1 MKLTR
6 QHSPIKYCG
15 SGVYKIKRFAAYNNY
30 QELEEQR
37 EYAVNPFTS
46 GARFI
51 QSMRNQRAS
60 GKGWVDSFKIARNRN
75 AIASAER
82 EARVA
87 RDAVSANSRGLEV
100 AQSNQATLKP
110 LAETSGDIANV
121 NAYNKNKET
130 IKKLTNEQPALD
142 KQLENRLK
150 EVENLRN
157 SNKDLGTGIKD
168 VNVTAKRR
176 AAQEEVGRQLQA
188 EEEAAARAAKAQ
200 QEAAKA
206 QKPWDERRAA
216 QEKVGKQLQAEEE
229 AAAKAQQQPKPTN
242 PEPQPQ
248 TQTQQPTNTNP
259 QPQTQTQQT
268 QTPPTNTQSQQ
279 SATPTQEEKGWYDGL
294 SGWGKAGVIGGATA
308 GISGLTYL
316 GYNALSNNNKEKE

>member
-6 QHSPIKYCG
+6 QHSPIKYCR

-37 EYAVNPFTS
+37 EYAINPFTS

-87 RDAVSANSRGLEV
+87 RDAVNANSRGLEV
-100 AQSNQATLKP
+100 AQSNLATLKP
-110 LAETSGDIANV
+110 KAETSGDIANV

-157 SNKDLGTGIKD
+157 SNKDLGSGVKD

-248 TQTQQPTNTNP
+248 Q

-268 QTPPTNTQSQQ
+268 QQTPTNTNTQPQQQ
-279 SATPTQEEKGWYDGL
+279 STTPTQEEKGWYDGL
-294 SGWGKAGVIGGATA
+294 SGWGKAGVLGGATA

>member
-87 RDAVSANSRGLEV
+87 RDAVNANSRGLEV

-130 IKKLTNEQPALD
+130 IKKLTNEQPDLD

-157 SNKDLGTGIKD
+157 SNKDLGSGVKD

-229 AAAKAQQQPKPTN
+229 AAKRAQQQPKPTN

-248 TQTQQPTNTNP
+248 TQTQQTQQQTNT
-259 QPQTQTQQT
+259 QQTQTQTQQ
-268 QTPPTNTQSQQ
+268 QTPTNTQ
-279 SATPTQEEKGWYDGL
+279 TPTQPQEEKGWYDGL
-294 SGWGKAGVIGGATA
+294 SGWGKAGVLGGATA

>member
-1 MKLTR
+1 MRLDR

-15 SGVYKIKRFAAYNNY
+15 SGVYKIKRFAAY
-30 QELEEQR
+30 QSLEEDEEQR

-60 GKGWVDSFKIARNRN
+60 GKGWADSFKIARNRN
-75 AIASAER
+75 AIAAAEK

-100 AQSNQATLKP
+100 AQSNRATLKP
-110 LAETSGDIANV
+110 KAETSGDIASV
-121 NAYNKNKET
+121 NAYNHNEKT
-130 IKKLTNEQPALD
+130 IKALTKEQPGLNQQLD
-142 KQLENRLK
+142 NKLK
-150 EVENLRN
+150 DVENLR
-157 SNKDLGTGIKD
+157 SNKDLGSGVKD

-216 QEKVGKQLQAEEE
+216 QENVGKQLQAEEE
-229 AAAKAQQQPKPTN
+229 AAKRAQQEAAKAQQQAPKPTN
-242 PEPQPQ
+242 PEPQ
-248 TQTQQPTNTNP
+248 
-259 QPQTQTQQT
+259 TQQT
-268 QTPPTNTQSQQ
+268 QIQQ
-279 SATPTQEEKGWYDGL
+279 PTPTANPETPATTNETPDKKGWFDGL

-308 GISGLTYL
+308 GVGGLTAL
-316 GYNALSNNNKEKE
+316 GYAAGKNSGREDKQ

>member
-6 QHSPIKYCG
+6 QHSPIKYSG
-15 SGVYKIKRFAAYNNY
+15 SVVYKIKRFAAYNNY

-51 QSMRNQRAS
+51 QSMKTQRAS
-60 GKGWVDSFKIARNRN
+60 GKSWMESFKTARNRN
-75 AIASAER
+75 TIAAAER

-142 KQLENRLK
+142 KQLENKLK
-150 EVENLRN
+150 EVENLRG
-157 SNKDLGTGIKD
+157 NKDLGSGVKD
-168 VNVTAKRR
+168 VNVAKKDKAYWDERR
-176 AAQEEVGRQLQA
+176 AAQEDVAKQLQA
-188 EEEAAARAAKAQ
+188 EEK
-200 QEAAKA
+200 AAKA

-216 QEKVGKQLQAEEE
+216 QENVGKQLQAEEQ
-229 AAAKAQQQPKPTN
+229 AAAKAQQEAAKAQQQAKPTNTN
-242 PEPQPQ
+242 PEPQQ
-248 TQTQQPTNTNP
+248 
-259 QPQTQTQQT
+259 
-268 QTPPTNTQSQQ
+268 TNTQQQ
-279 SATPTQEEKGWYDGL
+279 SATPTQEEAKTGWYDGL

-316 GYNALSNNNKEKE
+316 GYNALNNNKGKE

>member
-51 QSMRNQRAS
+51 QSMRTQRAS
-60 GKGWVDSFKIARNRN
+60 GKGWMDSFKIARNRN
-75 AIASAER
+75 TIAAAER

-87 RDAVSANSRGLEV
+87 RDAVNANSRGLEV
-100 AQSNQATLKP
+100 AQSNRATLKP
-110 LAETSGDIANV
+110 KAETSGDIANV
-121 NAYNKNKET
+121 NAYNNNERT

-142 KQLENRLK
+142 KQLENKLK

-157 SNKDLGTGIKD
+157 SNKDLGSGVKD
-168 VNVTAKRR
+168 VNVATKRR

-188 EEEAAARAAKAQ
+188 EEEAAAKAAKAQ

-229 AAAKAQQQPKPTN
+229 AAAKAQQEAAKAQQQSKPTN
-242 PEPQPQ
+242 PEPQ
-248 TQTQQPTNTNP
+248 TQQ
-259 QPQTQTQQT
+259 QPQTQTQT
-268 QTPPTNTQSQQ
+268 QTPPTNNTQQQ
-279 SATPTQEEKGWYDGL
+279 PATPTQEEKGWYDGL
-294 SGWGKAGVIGGATA
+294 SGWGKAGVLGGATA

-316 GYNALSNNNKEKE
+316 GYNALNNNKEKE

>member
-51 QSMRNQRAS
+51 QSVRNQRTS
-60 GKGWVDSFKIARNRN
+60 GKGWMDSFKIARNRN
-75 AIASAER
+75 SIAAAER

-100 AQSNQATLKP
+100 AQSNRATLKP
-110 LAETSGDIANV
+110 KAETSGDIANV
-121 NAYNKNKET
+121 NAYNNNEKT

-142 KQLENRLK
+142 KQLENKLK

-188 EEEAAARAAKAQ
+188 EEEAAAKAAKAQ

-216 QEKVGKQLQAEEE
+216 QEKVGKQLQAEQE
-229 AAAKAQQQPKPTN
+229 AAKAQQEAAK
-242 PEPQPQ
+242 
-248 TQTQQPTNTNP
+248 TQQ

-268 QTPPTNTQSQQ
+268 NTPPTNTQQTQQ
-279 SATPTQEEKGWYDGL
+279 QPQTPTNTNTQTPTTPTQEEKGWYDGL
-294 SGWGKAGVIGGATA
+294 SGWGKAGVLGGATA

-316 GYNALSNNNKEKE
+316 GYNALNNKGKED

>member
-75 AIASAER
+75 AIAAAER

-100 AQSNQATLKP
+100 AQSNRATLKP
-110 LAETSGDIANV
+110 KAETSRDIANI
-121 NAYNKNKET
+121 NAYNHNEKT
-130 IKKLTNEQPALD
+130 IKALTKEQPALD
-142 KQLENRLK
+142 KQLDNKLK
-150 EVENLRN
+150 EVENLRG
-157 SNKDLGTGIKD
+157 NKDLGSGVKD

-188 EEEAAARAAKAQ
+188 EEEAAAKAAKAQ

-206 QKPWDERRAA
+206 QKPWDERRVA
-216 QEKVGKQLQAEEE
+216 QENVGKQLQAEEE
-229 AAAKAQQQPKPTN
+229 AAKRAQQEAAKAQQQPKPTTN
-242 PEPQPQ
+242 PEPQ
-248 TQTQQPTNTNP
+248 
-259 QPQTQTQQT
+259 TQQT
-268 QTPPTNTQSQQ
+268 NTQQQ
-279 SATPTQEEKGWYDGL
+279 SATPTQEEAKTGWYDGL

-316 GYNALSNNNKEKE
+316 GYNALNNNKGKE

>member
-15 SGVYKIKRFAAYNNY
+15 SGVYKIKRFAAYNTK

-51 QSMRNQRAS
+51 QSMRTQRAS

-75 AIASAER
+75 AIAAAER

-100 AQSNQATLKP
+100 AQSNRATLKP
-110 LAETSGDIANV
+110 KAETSGDIANV
-121 NAYNKNKET
+121 NAYNNNERT

-142 KQLENRLK
+142 KQLENKLK

-157 SNKDLGTGIKD
+157 SNKDLLELKM
-168 VNVTAKRR
+168 
-176 AAQEEVGRQLQA
+176 LM
-188 EEEAAARAAKAQ
+188 
-200 QEAAKA
+200 
-206 QKPWDERRAA
+206 
-216 QEKVGKQLQAEEE
+216 
-229 AAAKAQQQPKPTN
+229 
-242 PEPQPQ
+242 
-248 TQTQQPTNTNP
+248 
-259 QPQTQTQQT
+259 
-268 QTPPTNTQSQQ
+268 
-279 SATPTQEEKGWYDGL
+279 
-294 SGWGKAGVIGGATA
+294 
-308 GISGLTYL
+308 
-316 GYNALSNNNKEKE
+316 

>member
-15 SGVYKIKRFAAYNNY
+15 SGVYKIKRFAVYNNY

-75 AIASAER
+75 TIAAAER

-87 RDAVSANSRGLEV
+87 RDAVNANSRGLEV

-157 SNKDLGTGIKD
+157 SNKDLGSGVKD

-188 EEEAAARAAKAQ
+188 EEEAAKRAQ
-200 QEAAKA
+200 QE
-206 QKPWDERRAA
+206 
-216 QEKVGKQLQAEEE
+216 
-229 AAAKAQQQPKPTN
+229 AAKAQQQPKPTN

-248 TQTQQPTNTNP
+248 QQTNTQQTQTQQQPQTQTQTQNQTPPTNTNP
-259 QPQTQTQQT
+259 QPQ
-268 QTPPTNTQSQQ
+268 QQ
-279 SATPTQEEKGWYDGL
+279 SATPTQEEAKTGWYDGL
-294 SGWGKAGVIGGATA
+294 SGWGKAGVLGGATA

>member
-1 MKLTR
+1 MKLIR

-75 AIASAER
+75 TIAAAER
-82 EARVA
+82 EARAA
-87 RDAVSANSRGLEV
+87 RDAVSANSKQLQV

-110 LAETSGDIANV
+110 LAETSEDIANV
-121 NAYNKNKET
+121 NAYNHNKET

-142 KQLENRLK
+142 KQLDNKLK

-157 SNKDLGTGIKD
+157 SNKDLGSGIKD

-188 EEEAAARAAKAQ
+188 EEEAAA
-200 QEAAKA
+200 KA

-216 QEKVGKQLQAEEE
+216 QENVGKQLQAEEE

-248 TQTQQPTNTNP
+248 QQTQTQ

-268 QTPPTNTQSQQ
+268 NTNPQP
-279 SATPTQEEKGWYDGL
+279 SATPTQEEAKTGWYDGL
-294 SGWGKAGVIGGATA
+294 SGWGKAGVLGGATA

>member
-75 AIASAER
+75 TIAAAER
-82 EARVA
+82 EARAA
-87 RDAVSANSRGLEV
+87 RDAVNANSRGLEV
-100 AQSNQATLKP
+100 AQSNRATLKP
-110 LAETSGDIANV
+110 KAETSGDIANV
-121 NAYNKNKET
+121 NAYNNNEKT

-142 KQLENRLK
+142 KQLENKLK

-157 SNKDLGTGIKD
+157 SNKDLGSGVKD

-188 EEEAAARAAKAQ
+188 EEEAAAKAAKAQ

-216 QEKVGKQLQAEEE
+216 QENVGKQLQAEEE
-229 AAAKAQQQPKPTN
+229 AAKRAQQEAAKAQQQPKPTN
-242 PEPQPQ
+242 TNPEPQIHSQQQ
-248 TQTQQPTNTNP
+248 TPTNTNP
-259 QPQTQTQQT
+259 QPQQ
-268 QTPPTNTQSQQ
+268 QQ
-279 SATPTQEEKGWYDGL
+279 SATPTQEEAKTGWYDGL
-294 SGWGKAGVIGGATA
+294 SGWGKAGVLGGATA

>member
-51 QSMRNQRAS
+51 QSVKNQRAS
-60 GKGWVDSFKIARNRN
+60 GKGWMDSFKIARNRN
-75 AIASAER
+75 SIAAAER

-100 AQSNQATLKP
+100 AQSNRATLKP
-110 LAETSGDIANV
+110 KVETSGDIANV
-121 NAYNKNKET
+121 NAYKNNEKT
-130 IKKLTNEQPALD
+130 IKTLTNEQPALN
-142 KQLENRLK
+142 KQLESKLK

-157 SNKDLGTGIKD
+157 NKELGTGIKD

-176 AAQEEVGRQLQA
+176 AAQKEVGRQLQA
-188 EEEAAARAAKAQ
+188 EEEAAAKAAKAQ

-206 QKPWDERRAA
+206 QKPWDDRRAA

-229 AAAKAQQQPKPTN
+229 AAAKAQQEAAKVQQQPKPT
-242 PEPQPQ
+242 E
-248 TQTQQPTNTNP
+248 
-259 QPQTQTQQT
+259 T
-268 QTPPTNTQSQQ
+268 QTPPANTNTNTQ
-279 SATPTQEEKGWYDGL
+279 TPPANTNTQEEKGWYDGL
-294 SGWGKAGVIGGATA
+294 SGWGKAGVLGGATA

-316 GYNALSNNNKEKE
+316 GYNALNNKGKED